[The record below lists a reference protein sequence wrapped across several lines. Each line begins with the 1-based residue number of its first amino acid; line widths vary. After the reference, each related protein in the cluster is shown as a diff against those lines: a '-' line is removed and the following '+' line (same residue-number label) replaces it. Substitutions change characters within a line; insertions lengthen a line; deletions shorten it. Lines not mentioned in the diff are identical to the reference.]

1 MKAQDNI
8 SKRAAIEKESL
19 TLEKDKEDQ
28 ILMLQMGKH
37 SKFSSYIEWRL
48 GENVVLR
55 PMECLTPTVKYAISV
70 TISHLF
76 VS

>member
-28 ILMLQMGKH
+28 ILCCR
-37 SKFSSYIEWRL
+37 WA
-48 GENVVLR
+48 N
-55 PMECLTPTVKYAISV
+55 TPNFPPI
-70 TISHLF
+70 LNGD
-76 VS
+76 